1 MRHLRAYKW
10 NDVLEEE
17 VPKTLI
23 GLELIKKERELERK
37 EMKKMDKNI
46 PKKR

>member
-1 MRHLRAYKW
+1 MRNLQAYKW

-23 GLELIKKERELERK
+23 GLEMIKKEKEAEQKAYDEVNRK
-37 EMKKMDKNI
+37 A
-46 PKKR
+46 KRRK